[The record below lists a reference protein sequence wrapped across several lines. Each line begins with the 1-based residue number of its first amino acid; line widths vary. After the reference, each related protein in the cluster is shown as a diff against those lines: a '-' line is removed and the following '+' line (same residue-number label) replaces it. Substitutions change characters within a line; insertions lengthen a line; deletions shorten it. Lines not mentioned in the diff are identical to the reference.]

1 MKQFLSAQFWFLLS
15 GLAILGGCTPQKTET
30 SALPESYT
38 RGIGMYPGDLK
49 EYMAPKM
56 EKDFTYRNI
65 ALHRAVYQSSSYDFN
80 LTSQLVTD
88 GILCEKEPNI
98 LIARTPDGE
107 LPKREKEWAIDAGE
121 YTRNILMGDDTFIEY
136 EWTDQTI
143 PAQSITI
150 KGSLAYDAEKAINGY
165 KILVQTSA
173 DGTDWEEAAKIE
185 SSGLPGE
192 ATSWK
197 AHSDPNKTTEQATLP
212 TRSLNMDINLKVT
225 KPFKKFKLS
234 MQMDGAAHWTFTEIQ
249 FKDKQQQVMNTLPS
263 QIFNSAWMSADG
275 NEQWVYVDLGTTATF
290 DLIKLYWLHKPVKA
304 QVETSDDAENWILLS
319 ELPNDKNLKDS
330 IACKGLARYIRV
342 LMQQP
347 DESGKYML
355 SEMEVFGKEGL
366 VANST
371 SRPTGTNLKTPLN
384 GGDWRLERAS
394 QVKDKGEVISTA
406 DFDATAWVAATVPG
420 TVLTS
425 YINIGAVPNPNFE
438 DNLMM
443 ISESFF
449 NEDFWY
455 RTEFNVPSAYQGK
468 NVFLN
473 FDGINWKAD
482 IYLNGKKID
491 RIEGAFI
498 RGKENITASVQPG
511 KNVLAVRVIHNA
523 HYGAVKEK
531 NEKNTD
537 FNGGILGADNPTFHA
552 SIGWDWISTVRGRN
566 MGIWNNV
573 YLTAADKITV
583 QDPLVLTKLALPDTL
598 ATLTPSVFVT
608 NHDSKDVHAVLS
620 GFIGDIQFEKEI
632 DLKAGA
638 KEEIAFLPEEFKQLK
653 DQRLNLWWPNGYGTP
668 YLYKA
673 GFTVKIDGTISD
685 QLTYLA
691 GIRQMN
697 YTDVDTQL
705 KLFVNGK
712 RFIPLGGNWGFSEH
726 NLNYRAR
733 EYDIAVKYHKDMH
746 FNMIRDWVG
755 QIGDEPFYE
764 ACDKYGIMVWQDFW
778 LANPA
783 DGPDPDDESMFMRN
797 AKDYVKRIRNHASI
811 GLYCGRNEGYPTA
824 TLDKALREF
833 VATLHPDMVYF
844 SSSADDGV
852 SGHGPYNALS
862 AEEYFKRVPVKF
874 HSERGMP
881 NVMNYESMV
890 RTIRPDHLWPQSGKW
905 GQHDYTMEGAQRGA
919 SFNQLI
925 EVGFGK
931 PKDAKQFTELAQWIN
946 YNGYRA
952 MYESANVNRLGLI
965 IWMSHPC
972 WPSMVWQTYDYYFE
986 PTAAYFG
993 AKKACEPVH
1002 IQWNAATDSIEIV
1015 NLYGGDLQGLVAE
1028 LTVRDMQGKIVTTKQ
1043 EKNLNIANDST
1054 TPCMALGEDESPT
1067 TVSYVCLKLYDANQ
1081 QLISE
1086 NFYLRSKDGNDYQ
1099 ELKRLPQTTLSSKM
1113 SYSEQQRQWNG
1124 KVTITNKSDVPALM
1138 IRLNVVGSDG
1148 VQILPMLYSDNYF
1161 SLMPGESKEVSLQW
1175 ADRDT
1180 HGKKAK
1186 VMISGY
1192 NVEEQAAKITY

>member
-1 MKQFLSAQFWFLLS
+1 MKKFLPMRFCVLLI
-15 GLAILGGCTPQKTET
+15 GLATLYGCTPQKNESTT
-30 SALPESYT
+30 LPENYT
-38 RGIGMYPGDLK
+38 RGIGVYPGDPN
-49 EYMAPKM
+49 EYMAPEM
-56 EKDFTYRNI
+56 GKDYSYRNI

-80 LTSQLVTD
+80 LTSQLLTD
-88 GILCEKEPNI
+88 GILCTEDPNI
-98 LIARTPDGE
+98 LITRTNEGE
-107 LPKREKEWAIDAGE
+107 LPKREKEWAIDAGA
-121 YTRNILMGDDTFIEY
+121 YTRNILTGEDTFIEY
-136 EWTDQTI
+136 EWTKQTV
-143 PAQSITI
+143 PAKQITL

-165 KILVQTSA
+165 EIIVQTSA
-173 DGTDWEEAAKIE
+173 DGTKWEEAAKIE
-185 SSGLPGE
+185 SNGLPGE
-192 ATSWK
+192 ATSYK
-197 AHSDPNKTTEQATLP
+197 AHSDPNKTTEKATLP
-212 TRSLNMDINLKVT
+212 TRSINMDIDLNTT
-225 KPFKKFKLS
+225 KPFKKFRLEIK
-234 MQMDGAAHWTFTEIQ
+234 MTGAAYWTFTEIE
-249 FKDKQQQVMNTLPS
+249 FKDKEHQVMNTLPS
-263 QIFNSAWMSADG
+263 QTFDSVWMSADG
-275 NEQWVYVDLGTTATF
+275 EEQWVYVDLGTKATF
-290 DLIKLYWLHKPVKA
+290 DLVKLHWLHKPAKG
-304 QVETSDDAENWILLS
+304 QLEISDDAENWTSLID
-319 ELPNDKNLKDS
+319 LPEGQNLTDS
-330 IACKGLARYIRV
+330 IPCEGIAQYVRV

-347 DESGKYML
+347 DESGKFVL

-366 VANST
+366 VANPT
-371 SRPTGTNLKTPLN
+371 KRPTITDQQATLN
-384 GGDWRLERAS
+384 GGDWKLERAS
-394 QVKDKGEVISTA
+394 QVKDSGETISSS
-406 DFDATAWVAATVPG
+406 DFDASSWIAATVPS

-425 YINIGAVPNPNFE
+425 YINIGAVPNPNYE
-438 DNLMM
+438 DNIFM

-449 NEDFWY
+449 NDDFWY
-455 RTEFNVPSAYQGK
+455 RTEFDVPNSYQGK
-468 NVFLN
+468 NIFLN

-482 IYLNGKKID
+482 VFLNGKKID

-498 RGKENITASVQPG
+498 RSQKNITTSVQPG
-511 KNVLAVRVIHNA
+511 KNILAVRVIHNA

-537 FNGGILGADNPTFHA
+537 YNGGILGADNPTFHA

-573 YLTAADKITV
+573 YLTSAGKITIE
-583 QDPLVLTKLALPDTL
+583 DPLLLTKLALPDTL
-598 ATLTPSVFVT
+598 ATITPSVFVT
-608 NHDSKDVHAVLS
+608 NHDNQDVHAVLS
-620 GFIGDIQFEKEI
+620 GWVGDIQFEKEI
-632 DLKAGA
+632 DMKAGS
-638 KEEIAFLPEEFKQLK
+638 KEEITFSPEEFKQLK

-673 GFTVKIDGTISD
+673 GFAVKVDDTVSD
-685 QLTYLA
+685 QLTYQA
-691 GIRQMN
+691 GIRQMD
-697 YTDVDTQL
+697 YEDVDTQL
-705 KLFVNGK
+705 KLYVNGQ

-726 NLNYRAR
+726 NLNYRSR

-824 TLDKALREF
+824 TLDKALREY

-844 SSSADDGV
+844 PSSADDGV

-881 NVMNYESMV
+881 NVMNYESMA

-925 EVGFGK
+925 EDGFGK
-931 PKDAKQFTELAQWIN
+931 IKDAKQFTDLAQWIN

-993 AKKACEPVH
+993 AKKACEPIH

-1015 NLYGGDLQGLVAE
+1015 NLYCGDLQGLVAE
-1028 LTVRDMQGKIVTTKQ
+1028 LTIRDMQGKIISTKQ
-1043 EKNLNIANDST
+1043 EKDLNISNDST

-1067 TVSYVCLKLYDANQ
+1067 TVSYVCLKLYDADQ

-1086 NFYLRSKDGNDYQ
+1086 NFYLRSQEANNYQ
-1099 ELKRLPQTTLSSKM
+1099 ELKKLPKANLSSKM
-1113 SYSEQQRQWNG
+1113 SYTELNREWNG

-1138 IRLNVVGSDG
+1138 IRLNVVGGDG
-1148 VQILPMLYSDNYF
+1148 EQILPMIYSDNYF
-1161 SLMPGESKEVSLQW
+1161 SLMPDESKEVTLQW

-1180 HGKKAK
+1180 RGKKAK

-1192 NVEEQAAKITY
+1192 NVEEHNAKITY